1 MQGAITAGALISHRY
16 YFFDDTM
23 AQKWWGLTRLSATTL
38 STCCHVV
45 WGGEEV
51 MQEVNLL
58 SSRKSHQMAPTPSL
72 SLPSASCSIFAS
84 ASGVWWTRMKEFVRK
99 ACSLVALI
107 RGPGKASETCRAE
120 KGRLSGDLRPFSWG
134 SLMESCNTDTDTQGT
149 TRLSALGV
157 PWCFS
162 LWELTFLQLLLEL
175 SAALVLN

>member
-1 MQGAITAGALISHRY
+1 MGTYQIICHHAFNMLPCSVGRGGSHARSHP
-16 YFFDDTM
+16 
-23 AQKWWGLTRLSATTL
+23 L
-38 STCCHVV
+38 VV
-45 WGGEEV
+45 TEK
-51 MQEVNLL
+51 
-58 SSRKSHQMAPTPSL
+58 SSNGPHFLP
-72 SLPSASCSIFAS
+72 LPSASCSIFAS
-84 ASGVWWTRMKEFVRK
+84 ASGVWWTRMKELVRK

-134 SLMESCNTDTDTQGT
+134 SLMEFCNTDTDTQGT

-157 PWCFS
+157 PWRFS